1 MGGIILKKEKT
12 QAEKDQDKALI
23 IQVGNRIRE
32 LRQAQCIT
40 SEKLAEAGG
49 ISIQYLNELERGKK
63 CMSFLILN
71 RVARCLG
78 VSNDCLIRGE
88 TTVSPLCDAAA
99 QRFSELA
106 PIEREMVARTLLQSS
121 QLVTSL
127 GREDG
132 EF

>member
-1 MGGIILKKEKT
+1 MKKEKS
-12 QAEKDQDKALI
+12 QKEKDQDKALI

-71 RVARCLG
+71 RVARYLG
-78 VSNDCLIRGE
+78 VTNDCLIRGD

-99 QRFSELA
+99 HCFADLE
-106 PIEREMVARTLLQSS
+106 PIEREMVAHTLLQSC
-121 QLVTSL
+121 QLIKSL

-132 EF
+132 DG